1 MKSFKQFHEE
11 REQIDEDMSD
21 AIQSFVNFHRKNKNT
36 PLHRN
41 LWKISRMFDVNY
53 KRLEDELHQR
63 ILRGMIPK
71 EFAYRKDVLNKLK
84 DN

>member
-1 MKSFKQFHEE
+1 MKTYKQFHEE
-11 REQIDEDMSD
+11 REQLDEGLDN
-21 AIQSFVNFHRKNKNT
+21 AIQSFVSFHRKNKGT

-53 KRLEDELHQR
+53 KKLEDELHR
-63 ILRGMIPK
+63 RVLRGMIPK

-84 DN
+84 K